1 MAPVRVRPRVR
12 HGDDA
17 RSGMLQDEVFVRKR
31 LPVNRFPTGSV
42 VVGKIAALAHEIR
55 YYSVKRG
62 VLKPTFEV
70 CVVIVVIR
78 RRFTSSS
85 KMMIDAQPSEIL
97 ARLRTDVVSED
108 DGDSTQRRLV
118 RRHV

>member
-1 MAPVRVRPRVR
+1 
-12 HGDDA
+12 
-17 RSGMLQDEVFVRKR
+17 MLQDEVFVRKR

-70 CVVIVVIR
+70 CVVVIVVIR

-108 DGDSTQRRLV
+108 DGDSTQWGLV